1 VRGRGS
7 VVVVATG
14 GVQHVSTDGGSSW
27 QTWDLRDTEP
37 YLTTYQDL
45 REPYT
50 GALPDGRI
58 VTGYMQVWVAED
70 SGNTDLHE
78 TTWGSRVV
86 WRSGL
91 TDVPVKR
98 GRSVSVDG
106 GLSWLPLDV
115 QPGRAQPAGEPSQHG
130 TM

>member
-1 VRGRGS
+1 
-7 VVVVATG
+7 VAE
-14 GVQHVSTDGGSSW
+14 
-27 QTWDLRDTEP
+27 L
-37 YLTTYQDL
+37 
-45 REPYT
+45 
-50 GALPDGRI
+50 
-58 VTGYMQVWVAED
+58 AED
-70 SGNTDLHE
+70 SGNTDFHQ